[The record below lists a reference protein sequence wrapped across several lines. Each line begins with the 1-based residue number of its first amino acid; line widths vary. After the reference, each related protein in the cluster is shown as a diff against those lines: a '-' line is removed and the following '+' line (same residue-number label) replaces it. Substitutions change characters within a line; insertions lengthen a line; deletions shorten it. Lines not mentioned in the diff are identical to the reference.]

1 MLAELYIENLA
12 VIEKAQIRF
21 TDNLN
26 VFTGETGAG
35 KSILINGINAI
46 LGQRI
51 TKDIVRTGAD
61 KAVITAVFCNIP
73 EGCLEVIKDI
83 GLECEDGQL
92 FLEREV
98 RSDGGSVARINSRP
112 VNVSLL
118 RQIGEMLVNIHGQ
131 HDNQILL
138 SPDKHI
144 RILDS
149 YAEADDMLADYQQSF
164 HKLQKLAKQINQL
177 KMNDKQKQ
185 FRISELYDICNEI
198 EALNLTEDEDK
209 KVEAELDISK
219 NAVALSEAI
228 FASNTII
235 SGNDDTTGI
244 VENISS
250 ANEKL
255 EYFTDIMPELSALSE
270 RLSGT
275 MIELQ
280 DISQELDSILGKLN
294 VDPKRF
300 DWLNQRSD
308 DIRRICKK
316 YGPELSDVFT
326 TLDSSRKELDTLE
339 GAEQSLEKLENEKTE
354 LLTEVSKKAVELSKF
369 RAEAA
374 ERFVAQVTSE
384 LEFLNMPN
392 VRIVVDNKQGKLT
405 VNGLDNIEFLIS
417 ANIGEEPRPLAK
429 IASGGELSRIM
440 LALKN
445 VIAEKDSI
453 GTLIF
458 DEIDTGVSGR
468 AAQKIGMKLRQIS
481 RYRQVLCVT
490 HLAQIAVMA
499 DDHILIEKGVV
510 GDRTVTT
517 VKTLDD
523 EQRKYE
529 IARIMGGDSITPLL
543 LENAQQLI
551 DEARSEVPAE

>member
-138 SPDKHI
+138 SSDKHI

-326 TLDSSRKELDTLE
+326 TLDSSRKELDNLE

-374 ERFVAQVTSE
+374 KRFVAQVTSE

>member
-468 AAQKIGMKLRQIS
+468 AAQKIGMRLRQIS